1 MIHVEKRKN
10 NFRVKYSGDGGQILE
25 EIAALVHSLYQDG
38 CRIDPGTGEG
48 FKLCLQ
54 ELVEDNSSVWKGEGV
69 YTS

>member
-1 MIHVEKRKN
+1 MIHVEKRRN
-10 NFRVKYSGDGGQILE
+10 NFRVKYSGDGAQILE

>member
-1 MIHVEKRKN
+1 MIHVEKGRN
-10 NFRVKYSGDGGQILE
+10 HFRVKYSGDGGQILE

-38 CRIDPGTGEG
+38 CRVDPGTGEG

-54 ELVEDNSSVWKGEGV
+54 ELLEDNSLVWKDEGV